1 MRLPARSR
9 QLGVTVNITP
19 LIDVIFL
26 LIIFFLAASHFVR
39 NESRDEVALPEA
51 VTGEDEQ
58 KSSASRLVVTVMADG
73 RYKQGGTF
81 LSLDEIEPLL
91 FDGMAKD
98 GENFEVRIR
107 GDKAVL
113 FRAIEPLMVE
123 CARAGVT
130 QIKFGALPGGST
142 P

>member
-9 QLGVTVNITP
+9 QLGVSVNITP

-26 LIIFFLAASHFVR
+26 LIIFFLAASHFVK
-39 NESRDEVALPEA
+39 NESRDEVDLPEA

-58 KSSASRLVVTVMADG
+58 QKAAGRLVVTVTAG
-73 RYKQGGTF
+73 GNYKVGGQV
-81 LSLDEIEPLL
+81 LSLSEIEPLL
-91 FDGMAKD
+91 FDGFAKD

-107 GDKAVL
+107 GDKAVPY
-113 FRAIEPLMVE
+113 RVIEPLMVT
-123 CARAGVT
+123 CAEAGVT
-130 QIKFGALPGGST
+130 QIKFGALPGESS

>member
-26 LIIFFLAASHFVR
+26 LIIFFLAASHFVK
-39 NESRDEVALPEA
+39 NESRDEVSLPEA
-51 VTGEDEQ
+51 ITGEDEL
-58 KSSASRLVVTVMADG
+58 KTSAGRLVITVTAEG
-73 RYKQGGTF
+73 QYKIGGGF
-81 LSLDEIEPLL
+81 LSLEEVEPLL

-98 GENFEVRIR
+98 GEKYEVRIR
-107 GDKAVL
+107 GDKTVP
-113 FRAIEPLMVE
+113 FRVIEPLMVE

-130 QIKFGALPGGST
+130 QIKFGTLPGGVS

>member
-9 QLGVTVNITP
+9 QLGVTVDITP

-58 KSSASRLVVTVMADG
+58 KTSNSRLIVTVTADG
-73 RYKQGGTF
+73 QYKIGGEF
-81 LSLDEIEPLL
+81 LSLKEIEPLL

-98 GENFEVRIR
+98 GEKFEVRIR
-107 GDKAVL
+107 GDKTVL
-113 FRAIEPLMVE
+113 FRSIEPLMVE

>member
-9 QLGVTVNITP
+9 QLGVSVNITP

-51 VTGEDEQ
+51 TTGEDEE
-58 KSSASRLVVTVMADG
+58 KTSASRLVLTVTSDG
-73 RYKQGGTF
+73 EYKVGGGT
-81 LSLDEIEPLL
+81 LTLDEVQPLL
-91 FDGMAKD
+91 TDGIAKD
-98 GENFEVRIR
+98 GEKFEVRIR
-107 GDKAVL
+107 GDKTVP
-113 FRAIEPLMVE
+113 FKVIEPLMVE

-130 QIKFGALPGGST
+130 QIKFGALPGESR
-142 P
+142 